1 MVSLLRHI
9 RQEFNHLTR
18 QRGDEIWRTGG
29 VRELEGDETEAS
41 ASVKGNQTYRVSAE
55 RDEEDLL
62 TSCECPYFADH
73 LSCKHV
79 WAFLHAAE
87 AQRLLGGPEAA
98 SPRFMLPLDTAPLA
112 GRLSAIPAWRNQ
124 GQSTQPKKP
133 DWRSLLE
140 RVQAGGRRVVANPEA
155 WPAEREI
162 FFVISGRPV
171 LDQGVSVDLLHRDPL
186 KRGGWGKVKS
196 ARIAREAVEEIP
208 DQALKELLLSLAG
221 VPDPYD
227 FGSQSLQTV
236 YKLKGKS
243 TEFYLRRMCAT
254 GLCYFRATPETPQ
267 EDWHRLEWD
276 DGEAWRLLLH
286 MEHLKEEK
294 VWRLAGSLQR
304 NEEAMD
310 LSEPRLLIEEGL
322 LIVAQPGEAQ
332 PGEAGR
338 IAAFDHQGA
347 FAWANTLR
355 RDGAAIIPEK
365 YASEFAFEVI
375 KKGSPLPLQWPEEL
389 AYESVPAPPVPWL
402 SIETAN
408 GYRRPASL
416 GHLRF
421 RYGDHVVESGQEDAA
436 FADFE
441 GRRIVPR
448 DLNAESQAEALLRSL
463 GLRPTHWYSA
473 RSGHWEVPV
482 GGVQK
487 VIPELVKRGW
497 RVEAEGM
504 RYRTS
509 SGFEAS
515 LRSGIDWFELDA
527 AVDYDGAR
535 VELPQLL
542 KAISKGEKVIA
553 LGEGEFGVIPEDI
566 LERYRLLAG
575 LGHTEDG
582 AIRFNKN
589 QAGLL
594 DILLA
599 ERPEVSVDKVF
610 AEARTK
616 LRSFAGIQTPEQPA
630 GFVGTLRDYQREG
643 LGWMSFLDEFAL
655 GGCLADDMGVGK
667 TPQVLALL
675 ELRRVAGA
683 KASLIVVPRSLVY
696 NWKQEAER
704 FTPNLKILDHTTADR
719 NKQITD
725 FNSYDAVL
733 ATYGTIRKDAA
744 EFRKME
750 FDYVILDEAQAI
762 KNASSES
769 AKAARLLNGRRRL
782 ALSGTPVEN
791 HLGELWSLFE
801 FLNPGMLGSAGAFK
815 VGALRNPDD
824 ETRQMLA
831 RSIRPFILRRTKEQV
846 ASELPPKQEQ
856 TIYCDLDPKQRELY
870 NELRDFYRK
879 KLLDRVS
886 RDGIGKSKIQV
897 LEALLRLR
905 QAACHPALLGAK
917 HADAPSAKL
926 DLLLERLSEVID
938 EGHKALVFS
947 QFTSMLA
954 LVRPELDRQG
964 VVYEYLDGQTRDRQ
978 ARVERFQNSPDCPLF
993 LISLKAGGVGLNL
1006 TAADYVFLLDP
1017 WWNPAVEAQA
1027 IDRTHRI
1034 GQQRSVFAYRLIAR
1048 DTVEE
1053 KVLELQGKKRDLA
1066 AAIINADN
1074 SLIRDLKVEDLEVL
1088 LS

>member
-18 QRGDEIWRTGG
+18 QRGDEIWRDGG
-29 VRELEGDETEAS
+29 VRNLEGDETEAS
-41 ASVKGNQTYRVSAE
+41 ALVTGNQTYRVRAE

-62 TSCECPYFADH
+62 TNCECPYFQDH

-87 AQRLLGGPEAA
+87 TKGLLDGPAGS
-98 SPRFMLPLDTAPLA
+98 SPRFMLAMDKGSIDKLLPVNHSWRSPGQAA
-112 GRLSAIPAWRNQ
+112 G
-124 GQSTQPKKP
+124 PKKP

-140 RVQAGGRRVVANPEA
+140 RVQGGNARPSLAPES
-155 WPAEREI
+155 WPEQRQI
-162 FFVISGRPV
+162 YFVISGKAAI
-171 LDQGVSVDLLHRDPL
+171 DQGVTVDLLHRDPL
-186 KRGGWGKVKS
+186 KKGGWGKFKS
-196 ARIAREAVEEIP
+196 ARIAREAVESIP
-208 DQALKELLLSLAG
+208 DPALKELLLSLTG
-221 VPDPYD
+221 VPDPYE
-227 FGSQSLQTV
+227 FSGNSLQTY
-236 YKLKGKS
+236 YKLRGKS
-243 TEFYLRRMCAT
+243 AAFYLRRMCAT
-254 GLCYFRATPETPQ
+254 GLCHFRQSAEVPQ
-267 EDWHRLEWD
+267 DEWNRLEWD
-276 DGEAWRLLLH
+276 EGPPWRLLLH
-286 MEHLKEEK
+286 MEHLTEEK
-294 VWRLAGSLQR
+294 VWRLSGVVR
-304 NEEAMD
+304 RGDEEMD
-310 LSEPRLLIEEGL
+310 LGKPWMLIEEGL
-322 LIVAQPGEAQ
+322 LISSRASSATGK
-332 PGEAGR
+332 GS
-338 IAAFDHQGA
+338 IAEFDHQGA
-347 FAWANTLR
+347 FAWANALR
-355 RDGAAIIPEK
+355 KDGAVIIPDK
-365 YASEFAFEVI
+365 NAGEFAFEVI
-375 KKGSPLPLQWPEEL
+375 KKGSPAALQWPAEL
-389 AYESVPAPPVPWL
+389 AYESVPSAPLPWL

-408 GYRRPASL
+408 GYRRPATM

-421 RYGDHVVESGQEDAA
+421 RYGDHVVETGQEDAA

-448 DLNAESQAEALLRSL
+448 DLNSESQAEALLRSL

-473 RSGHWEVPV
+473 QSGHWEVPAN
-482 GGVQK
+482 GVQR

-497 RVEAEGM
+497 RVDAEGI
-504 RYRTS
+504 RYRSS

-527 AVDYDGAR
+527 KVDFDGTR

-542 KAISKGEKVIA
+542 KALSKGSKMVE
-553 LGEGEFGVIPEDI
+553 LGAGEYGLIPEDL

-575 LGHTEDG
+575 LGHAENG
-582 AIRFNKN
+582 SIRFGKN

-594 DILLA
+594 DVLLA
-599 ERPEVSVDKVF
+599 ERPEVTVDQVF

-616 LRSFAGIQTPEQPA
+616 LRSFSGIHAPEQPA
-630 GFVGTLRDYQREG
+630 GFQGTLRDYQREG
-643 LGWMSFLDEFAL
+643 LGWMKFLDEFAL

-675 ELRRVAGA
+675 ELRREAGA
-683 KASLIVVPRSLVY
+683 KPSLIVVPRSLVY
-696 NWKQEAER
+696 NWKQEAAR
-704 FTPNLKILDHTTADR
+704 FTPQLRILDHTGGDR
-719 NKQITD
+719 NKETTD
-725 FNSYDAVL
+725 FSSYNAVL
-733 ATYGTIRKDAA
+733 STYGTIRRDAA
-744 EFRKME
+744 DFRAVE

-762 KNASSES
+762 KNAASES

-801 FLNPGMLGSAGAFK
+801 FLNPGMLGTGGAFK
-815 VGALRNPDD
+815 SVGSLRNPDE
-824 ETRQMLA
+824 ETRQTLA
-831 RSIRPFILRRTKEQV
+831 RSVRPFILRRTKEQV
-846 ASELPPKQEQ
+846 ARELPPKQEQ
-856 TIYCDLDPKQRELY
+856 TIFCDLDPKQRELY

-886 RDGIGKSKIQV
+886 RDGLGKSKIQV

-917 HADAPSAKL
+917 HQDAPSAKL
-926 DLLLERLSEVID
+926 DLLLERVAEVID

-954 LVRPELDRQG
+954 LVRTELEKQG

-978 ARVERFQNSPDCPLF
+978 ARVERFQTAADVPLF

-1034 GQQRSVFAYRLIAR
+1034 GQERRVFAYRLIAR

-1053 KVLELQGKKRDLA
+1053 KVLELQNRKRDLA

>member
-18 QRGDEIWRTGG
+18 QRGDEIWRAGG
-29 VRELEGDETEAS
+29 VRNLQGDENEAS
-41 ASVKGNQTYRVSAE
+41 AQVKGNQTYQVQAE

-73 LSCKHV
+73 FSCKHV
-79 WAFLHAAE
+79 WAFLQAAE
-87 AQRLLGGPEAA
+87 AKRLLGGLDAS
-98 SPRFMLPLDTAPLA
+98 SPRFMLPMDSGPLT
-112 GRLSAIPAWRNQ
+112 GRLGVVPAYLNQ
-124 GQSTQPKKP
+124 GKQSIAKKP
-133 DWRSLLE
+133 NWRSLLE
-140 RVQAGGRRVVANPEA
+140 RVQAGSGRIAATPEA
-155 WPAEREI
+155 WPERREL
-162 FFVISGRPV
+162 FFVISARPMA
-171 LDQGVSVDLLHRDPL
+171 DQGVSVDLVHRDPL
-186 KRGGWGKVKS
+186 KKGGWGKFKS
-196 ARIAREAVEEIP
+196 ARIAREAVETIP
-208 DQALKELLLSLAG
+208 DLALKELLLALAG

-227 FGSQSLQTV
+227 FSSHSLQTV
-236 YKLKGKS
+236 YRLRGKS

-254 GLCYFRATPETPQ
+254 GLCYYRATNDTPQ
-267 EDWHRLEWD
+267 DEWSQLKWD
-276 DGEAWRLLLH
+276 DGPAWRLQLH
-286 MEHLKEEK
+286 MEHLPEEK
-294 VWRLAGSLQR
+294 VWRLAGRLRR
-304 NEEAMD
+304 NDQQMD
-310 LSEPRLLIEEGL
+310 LAAPYLLIEEGL
-322 LIVAQPGEAQ
+322 LIAPNPDGQVS
-332 PGEAGR
+332 
-338 IAAFDHQGA
+338 ISAFDHQGA

-355 RDGAAIIPEK
+355 RDGPAIIPEK
-365 YASEFAFEVI
+365 YASEFAFEVV
-375 KKGSPLPLQWPEEL
+375 KKGSPVPLEWPEEL
-389 AYESVPAPPVPWL
+389 AYESIPAAPVPWF
-402 SIETAN
+402 SIETGN
-408 GYRRPASL
+408 GYRRPASM

-441 GRRIVPR
+441 ARRIVPR
-448 DLNAESQAEALLRSL
+448 DLNAEAQAEALLRSL

-473 RSGHWEVPV
+473 QSGHWELPA
-482 GGVQK
+482 GGSQK

-497 RVEAEGM
+497 RVEAEGL

-527 AVDYDGAR
+527 AVDYDGKR

-542 KAISKGEKVIA
+542 KAIGKGEKVVS
-553 LGEGEFGVIPEDI
+553 LGEGEYGVIPEEI

-575 LGHTEDG
+575 LGHSEDG

-599 ERPEVSVDKVF
+599 ERPEISVDKVF

-616 LRSFAGIQTPEQPA
+616 LRSFAGIKTPEQPA
-630 GFVGTLRDYQREG
+630 GFQGHLRDYQRDG

-675 ELRRVAGA
+675 EQRREAGA
-683 KASLIVVPRSLVY
+683 KPSLIVVPRSLVY
-696 NWKQEAER
+696 NWKQEAAR
-704 FTPNLKILDHTTADR
+704 FTPKLKILDHTVADR
-719 NKQITD
+719 NKQAAD
-725 FNSYDAVL
+725 FSAYNAVL

-744 EFRKME
+744 DFRTVE

-762 KNASSES
+762 KNPASES

-815 VGALRNPDD
+815 VGALRNPDE

-886 RDGIGKSKIQV
+886 KDGIGKSKIQV

-917 HADAPSAKL
+917 HAEAPSAKL
-926 DLLLERLSEVID
+926 DLLMERLAEVID

-954 LVRPELDRQG
+954 LVRPELDKQG
-964 VVYEYLDGQTRDRQ
+964 VVYEYLDGQTKDRQ
-978 ARVERFQNSPDCPLF
+978 ARVERFQNSPDCRLF

-1053 KVLELQGKKRDLA
+1053 KVLELQSKKRDLA

-1074 SLIRDLKVEDLEVL
+1074 SLIRDLKVEDLEAL